1 MGRQRMSKDKV
12 RIEKLQ
18 IKVSDKK
25 IDLTIEEAKELQQV
39 LNNTF
44 PVAPAV
50 SFRTI
55 VERERYPWV
64 SPWWGIHPPYVGD
77 SPSKS
82 QTNICDTQVTYTG
95 STKCL
100 NVDL

>member
-64 SPWWGIHPPYVGD
+64 SPWWERMDTKGWTGD
-77 SPSKS
+77 H
-82 QTNICDTQVTYTG
+82 NEITYT
-95 STKCL
+95 SATKCL
-100 NVDL
+100 SVDL